1 MTGSIRINWAAIRF
15 LEREQSEP
23 EKGQREALD
32 WTALRSAGRRNR
44 AASAREDE
52 ASGQMPLVFP
62 EVRENRELVSATDRA
77 DRGAQILARLYHL
90 AHRMADQIEHR
101 LEGREHS
108 TPALAEREST
118 AQILYQLT
126 RAATSL
132 LTMERQAG
140 VPGSASDE
148 EDSLAPDQAWAE
160 IQRRLARLAAERG
173 AG

>member
-1 MTGSIRINWAAIRF
+1 MAGSTRINWAAIRF
-15 LEREQSEP
+15 LEREQGEV
-23 EKGQREALD
+23 LD
-32 WTALRSAGRRNR
+32 WTAFRWAGRSDT
-44 AASAREDE
+44 ASSRTGGGS
-52 ASGQMPLVFP
+52 SGKMPLVF
-62 EVRENRELVSATDRA
+62 REAGENQSLVTDLVSASDGA
-77 DRGAQILARLYHL
+77 DRGAQILARLYQL

-140 VPGSASDE
+140 AAGLASDD

-160 IQRRLARLAAERG
+160 VQRRLARLAAERG
-173 AG
+173 AS

>member
-1 MTGSIRINWAAIRF
+1 MTGSTRINWAAIRF
-15 LEREQSEP
+15 VEP
-23 EKGQREALD
+23 EPGDVLD
-32 WTALRSAGRRNR
+32 WTALQSARSRRDCRSGTALADGEAGALD
-44 AASAREDE
+44 AASPAR
-52 ASGQMPLVFP
+52 AQTGM
-62 EVRENRELVSATDRA
+62 A
-77 DRGAQILARLYHL
+77 DRGAQVLARLYRL
-90 AHRMADQIEHR
+90 VHRMADQIEHR

-126 RAATSL
+126 RAATGL

-140 VPGSASDE
+140 VTEPASDD

-160 IQRRLARLAAERG
+160 IQRRLARLAAEGG